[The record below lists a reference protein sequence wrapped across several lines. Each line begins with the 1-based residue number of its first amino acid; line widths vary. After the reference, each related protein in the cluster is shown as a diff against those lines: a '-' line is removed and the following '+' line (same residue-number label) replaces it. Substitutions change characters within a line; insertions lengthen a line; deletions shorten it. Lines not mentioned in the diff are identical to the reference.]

1 MNRAGRKGSGHHQK
15 KITRRKFLK
24 STGAAALVV
33 SCSEG
38 LDLLGRR
45 GPAVAQERVL
55 HVLAWKHFIRESDA
69 LIRNELIPEFKRA
82 TGIQVTYE
90 TIDANDLNAR
100 AVAAFETGSGPDIFQ
115 LLFNEPHLYAEHL
128 TNLDEL
134 AADLGVER
142 QYDHLREAAK
152 ADGVLRG
159 IPYYMTGTANA
170 YRKDIFEKL
179 NIGQTPATWD
189 DYLRIGAK
197 LKDFGMPVGQT
208 LGHTFAD
215 AQMFTYPLLWSFGGQ
230 EVDENGKVAINSRA
244 TVLACEFLR
253 EFWHSACDEGGLAW
267 DGASN
272 NRAFFAGTIGATFN
286 AASIYLVARYNP
298 EQVPPGMADKI
309 GHFLNPQGPKGR
321 FQMTMPL
328 IYSIPKYSRNK
339 ESAREYI
346 RFLMESSN
354 YERYILSQKGYGL
367 GATPDWENHPFWKAD
382 PPLEPFRM
390 NAKFGRNFGW
400 PGPYNRKASEAH
412 AKYIITD
419 LFARVA
425 KGDSPES
432 SIAQAEWELKKVYEQ
447 A

>member
-1 MNRAGRKGSGHHQK
+1 MNRAGRKGYVHQQK

-24 STGAAALVV
+24 STGAAVLAV
-33 SCSEG
+33 SGG
-38 LDLLGRR
+38 LGILAGRA
-45 GPAVAQERVL
+45 PAFAKERTL
-55 HVLAWKHFIRESDA
+55 HVLAWKHFIREADA
-69 LIRNELIPEFKRA
+69 LMRDEFIPEFKRA
-82 TGIQVTYE
+82 TGIAVTYE

-100 AVAAFETGSGPDIFQ
+100 LVAALQSGSGPDIFQ
-115 LLFNEPHLYAEHL
+115 LIFNMPHLYAEDL
-128 TNLDEL
+128 TNHDEL

-142 QYDHLREAAK
+142 QYNHLKEAAK
-152 ADGVLRG
+152 VDGVMRG
-159 IPYYMTGTANA
+159 IPYYMTGTANV

-179 NIGQTPATWD
+179 NIEEPPATWD
-189 DYLRIGAK
+189 DYLVVGKK

-215 AQMFTYPLLWSFGGQ
+215 APMFTYPLLWSFGGQ

-253 EFWHSACDEGGLAW
+253 EFWNSACDEGGLAW

-286 AASIYLVARYNP
+286 AASIYLVARNNP
-298 EQVPPGMADKI
+298 EQVSPGMVDKI

-328 IYSIPKYSRNK
+328 IYSIAKYSRNK
-339 ESAREYI
+339 ESAGEYI
-346 RFLMESSN
+346 RFLMESRN
-354 YERYILSQKGYGL
+354 YERYILSQEGYGL

-382 PPLEPFRM
+382 PTLEPFRI
-390 NAKFGRNFGW
+390 NARFGRNFGW
-400 PGPYNRKASEAH
+400 PGPYNRSASEAH
-412 AKYIITD
+412 TKYIITD

-425 KGDSPES
+425 KGDPPKS
-432 SIAQAEWELKKVYEQ
+432 SIAQAEWQLKSVYERS
-447 A
+447 